1 MDEDQFRQAFSAQ
14 ALREQ
19 FRDQQR
25 IKDEAMAHNIHQLAF
40 GSTSAGSILS
50 AASITSNASTFER
63 TAATNLH
70 ATGVSS
76 QPYYKKEVDDAS
88 LFMDDKLKIS
98 AFNVY
103 TICTNDSMYKFDD
116 TSIISSRYAITEY
129 FNVMYYDKLLTP
141 GSKCNYE
148 INDTKNVIKH
158 QHLNLLTQTFENIA
172 QYSRAF
178 NVGKIIYKWENL
190 HKALI

>member
-1 MDEDQFRQAFSAQ
+1 MNEDKFTQAYKDE
-14 ALREQ
+14 
-19 FRDQQR
+19 QR

-98 AFNVY
+98 AASPYDATPSNNMHKLDY
-103 TICTNDSMYKFDD
+103 
-116 TSIISSRYAITEY
+116 ISAISLSSSCAITEY
-129 FNVMYYDKLLTP
+129 FNIIYYDLLRAH
-141 GSKCNYE
+141 GSKGKYE
-148 INDTKNVIKH
+148 INDTKNVVKH

>member
-50 AASITSNASTFER
+50 AASITSNVSTLAA
-63 TAATNLH
+63 TAATNVYG
-70 ATGVSS
+70 TSGTS
-76 QPYYKKEVDDAS
+76 QYYKKEVDDAA
-88 LFMDDKLKIS
+88 LFMDNKLTIS
-98 AFNVY
+98 PFNVY
-103 TICTNDSMYKFDD
+103 TICTKDSMYKFDD
-116 TSIISSRYAITEY
+116 MSAISLSSSCAITEY
-129 FNVMYYDKLLTP
+129 FNVMYCDKLSTP
-141 GSKCNYE
+141 GSECNYT
-148 INDTKNVIKH
+148 INETKNVVKH
-158 QHLNLLTQTFENIA
+158 LSFSTQTIENIA
-172 QYSRAF
+172 QHSGEF
-178 NVGKIIYKWENL
+178 PVGKIKYKWDNL